1 MPEAF
6 ISTIAFLNMTM
17 SMFDRFY
24 HVGGV
29 DYSLNMPDKISFCPS
44 GELANRFRSD
54 YDSMKSSF
62 IYETPLD
69 FDKLIQRLEELQFRF
84 RQISF

>member
-1 MPEAF
+1 
-6 ISTIAFLNMTM
+6 M
-17 SMFDRFY
+17 SRWIDYGLADRLY
-24 HVGGV
+24 MASHVSKNI
-29 DYSLNMPDKISFCPS
+29 DQ
-44 GELANRFRSD
+44 ELANRFRSD